1 MSLRLTSSVRLRARR
16 EFTAVDERGRR
27 LSTRYF
33 AIVGA
38 PNHLPHDRLGI
49 VASRRIGGAVLRN
62 RAKRRLREVFRRQ
75 RPDEARAGGDQAMDI
90 VVIARRDLINAP
102 FSRLEAEFAAALKR
116 LRAARPA

>member
-1 MSLRLTSSVRLRARR
+1 M
-16 EFTAVDERGRR
+16 DERGRR

-38 PNHLPHDRLGI
+38 PNHLAYDRLGI

-75 RPDEARAGGDQAMDI
+75 RPDEARGVGDQAMDI
-90 VVIARRDLINAP
+90 VVIARRDLISAP
-102 FSRLEAEFAAALKR
+102 FSRLEAEFATALKR
-116 LRAARPA
+116 LRPMRPA